1 MGYVYVIRARGTIHC
16 KIGATNG
23 SVDARLQKLQTG
35 NPYALEVVR
44 AYRVQDA
51 FRVEHALH
59 RYFSFCRGNG
69 EWFEMRNVTAID
81 KAMRSISADGSI
93 HSVVFSFGSWLEN
106 MSYQYQNFLGY
117 FSKITSFIGG
127 TGSQQRG
134 NLYSQPKRKKPKL
147 GKTYY
152 D

>member
-69 EWFEMRNVTAID
+69 EWFELSSPVVVDVVVARLGHKRPLWSTLTAVNASRLI
-81 KAMRSISADGSI
+81 KELFVMALNA
-93 HSVVFSFGSWLEN
+93 VVF
-106 MSYQYQNFLGY
+106 
-117 FSKITSFIGG
+117 
-127 TGSQQRG
+127 G
-134 NLYSQPKRKKPKL
+134 NKRPKPKRPKL
-147 GKTYY
+147 GKTYH
-152 D
+152 